1 MLLLVFVYYYLSF
14 TRWCLAVGKNLKM
27 SWPNCLFP
35 AIVWILGPLVWGAA
49 GIAVGPGI
57 IMLILALFVAIAGC
71 LISFSEKLF
80 KFQLNLFWF
89 GTAVCT
95 SALLIALLIFR
106 NLNLQSIGVLY
117 LAIFI
122 SIPSY
127 LVPFVMVKLGL
138 KPLKR

>member
-1 MLLLVFVYYYLSF
+1 
-14 TRWCLAVGKNLKM
+14 
-27 SWPNCLFP
+27 
-35 AIVWILGPLVWGAA
+35 
-49 GIAVGPGI
+49 
-57 IMLILALFVAIAGC
+57 MLILALFVAIAGC

-80 KFQLNLFWF
+80 KFHLNLFWF
-89 GTAVCT
+89 GTAVCA